1 MNRIF
6 RLRLFTCLLLAASML
21 LSLAACGGG
30 NYREDLAASDVLDT
44 VKAAATE
51 GDDYRDTSSGYIN
64 GSAWGEDYQ
73 AFLDSLTDY
82 RIILH
87 KDPTKCSDEI
97 GVFRVRDEGDNI
109 KRATTVVKDYLK
121 AQTLS
126 LGEQLPLYN
135 PDELPKLDNAKVTV
149 CGRYILYTILDE
161 EATVEAHD
169 AFEKALAAE

>member
-1 MNRIF
+1 MNRIV
-6 RLRLFTCLLLAASML
+6 RLLTCLLITALL
-21 LSLAACGGG
+21 LSLVACGGG
-30 NYREDLAASDVLDT
+30 SYREDLAASDVLNT
-44 VKAAATE
+44 VKAAAVT
-51 GDDYRDTSSGYIN
+51 GDDYRDASSGYIN
-64 GSAWGEDYQ
+64 SSVWGEDYQ
-73 AFLDSLTDY
+73 AFLDNLTDH

-87 KDPTKCSDEI
+87 KDPTKSSDEI

-109 KRATTVVKDYLK
+109 KRATTVIKDYLK
-121 AQTLS
+121 AQTLT

-161 EATVEAHD
+161 EATARAHD